1 MTHWATPGFYDA
13 YSGTFGTATAKASQ
27 IVCYETSQRWQPLVT
42 PPTEQC
48 LPCTGLP
55 CVDCSALG
63 STVVRPG
70 FGVSTKSLTQGV
82 PFQEITGQ
90 RVRLRTLHA
99 RTSQGGSP
107 AQR

>member
-13 YSGTFGTATAKASQ
+13 YSGTFGTATATASQ